1 MAGTDTTRVT
11 VLHGWA
17 IYHDGQQHSGGT
29 VPTVDTDT
37 AEEWISNGWATPAPP
52 VKAPSARTG
61 PTD

>member
-17 IYHDGQQHSGGT
+17 VYHDGQQHSGGT
-29 VPTVDTDT
+29 VLTVDTDT
-37 AEEWISNGWATPAPP
+37 AEEWITNGWATPALP
-52 VKAPSARTG
+52 VKARSARSV